1 MTIIAVIGD
10 CTTTTC
16 IALAAGWPGD
26 AFVLEVDPS
35 GGSLAGW
42 LDTPS
47 SPSLATIVAKIGG
60 RDAADGSVM
69 STVSTMTHDSASG
82 IRFVA
87 APLRTLPA
95 RRAIEEAAVLVVPAL
110 VTSNVVA
117 LADIGR
123 RHPGDVAPA
132 FVAPAAATLV
142 VHRQHAASAAAE
154 AVRLERLVELVER
167 LAATTQTLTLA
178 VVGADPF
185 DPAEIAEHVDAS
197 VPGALGD
204 VVRLADDPLAA
215 TVLAGRAGVSANRL
229 RRLPLMRS
237 AVSAAASL
245 AIRSRTVP
253 TTPGTSSWA

>member
-26 AFVLEVDPS
+26 DVLVLEADPS

-47 SPSLATIVAKIGG
+47 SPSLATIVANIGG
-60 RDAADGSVM
+60 RDATDASVM
-69 STVSTMTHDSASG
+69 STVSAMTHHSSSG
-82 IRFVA
+82 IRFIA
-87 APLRTLPA
+87 APLRALPA
-95 RRAIEEAAVLVVPAL
+95 RRAIEEAAVVVVPAL
-110 VTSNVVA
+110 ATSGVTV

-132 FVAPAAATLV
+132 LLGSAATTLV

-167 LAATTQTLTLA
+167 LTATTRTLTLA
-178 VVGADPF
+178 IVGADPF
-185 DPAEIAEHVDAS
+185 EPAEIAEHVDAS
-197 VPGALGD
+197 VPGTLVD
-204 VVRLADDPLAA
+204 VVTLADDPLAA
-215 TVLAGRAGVSANRL
+215 AVLAGRAGVSANRL

-237 AVSAAASL
+237 AASAAARL
-245 AIRSRTVP
+245 AIGSRSV
-253 TTPGTSSWA
+253 TTSPGTSS